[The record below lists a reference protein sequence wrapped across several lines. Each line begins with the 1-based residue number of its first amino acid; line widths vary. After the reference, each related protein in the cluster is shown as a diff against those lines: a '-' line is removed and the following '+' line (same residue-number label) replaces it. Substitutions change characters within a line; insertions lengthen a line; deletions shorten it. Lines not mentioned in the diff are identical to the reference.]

1 MNYWVV
7 RDYYRLVNSVN
18 AFEPQIQALSDE
30 QLAGK
35 TSEFRRRLARGAT
48 LADIQA
54 GSLLL
59 YAVAS
64 LLDLSLNCVYDWI
77 VINVS
82 EAFAVVREAAWR
94 KLRMRHFDVQ
104 VSFYHW
110 LACVYLLCCAFLHVT
125 EWWVLLMLDYWW
137 GSAAWWVH
145 CWDENRGG

>member
-1 MNYWVV
+1 LNYWVV

-64 LLDLSLNCVYDWI
+64 LLDLSLNCVYD
-77 VINVS
+77 
-82 EAFAVVREAAWR
+82 
-94 KLRMRHFDVQ
+94 
-104 VSFYHW
+104 
-110 LACVYLLCCAFLHVT
+110 
-125 EWWVLLMLDYWW
+125 
-137 GSAAWWVH
+137 
-145 CWDENRGG
+145 